1 MALRA
6 RSDSILVAQPSP
18 DYVGMCENLLPSCNA
33 MHVLIY
39 RWFSQPPVKD
49 QKISYLTWVSS

>member
-1 MALRA
+1 M
-6 RSDSILVAQPSP
+6 
-18 DYVGMCENLLPSCNA
+18 GENLLPSCNA

-49 QKISYLTWVSS
+49 DKISHLIWVSSWGKLGTEVANVPDANKLY